1 MVFAIHWHA
10 SVMGVHMSPIL
21 SPLSPPSSFHPSGL
35 SQCTGFERPVSCIQL
50 GLVICF
56 TYGNIHVSMLFHS
69 SLFSRSSKAKTLYL
83 RSPLLLGSSVSF
95 GPCQIIPLTWDLMSR
110 RAAEVILHELLADNC
125 SEQGYSFAAT
135 EFTRHCTASWQE
147 HMHYDT
153 KYKIGASI
161 LRFCMAKKSHAERRA
176 HASAMKQ
183 GQTEAKVGVLC
194 QQGRGWKAE
203 PDPCTALQSMYQEK
217 LLNLNSKN
225 EIMCFYALI

>member
-1 MVFAIHWHA
+1 MDFAIHWHA
-10 SVMGVHMSPIL
+10 SVTGVHMSPIL
-21 SPLSPPSSFHPSGL
+21 CPLSPPFPFHPSGL

-69 SLFSRSSKAKTLYL
+69 SLFSRRSCKAKTLYL

-135 EFTRHCTASWQE
+135 EFTCHCTASWQE

-153 KYKIGASI
+153 KYKNGASI
-161 LRFCMAKKSHAERRA
+161 LRFCMAKK
-176 HASAMKQ
+176 AMQKGEHMQ
-183 GQTEAKVGVLC
+183 VLWNK
-194 QQGRGWKAE
+194 GRQRPKSVCFVNREEGGRQSQIH
-203 PDPCTALQSMYQEK
+203 PCTALQSVYQEK
-217 LLNLNSKN
+217 LLHL
-225 EIMCFYALI
+225 